1 MRMNARTLCVCEKKK
16 KQFMMMYPDMKQVEG
31 EERKKKHR

>member
-16 KQFMMMYPDMKQVEG
+16 KFMMMYPDMKQVEG
-31 EERKKKHR
+31 EERKKKA